1 MLVLSRHV
9 GEELY
14 LSLPN
19 GTEIVVKVQSLTQG
33 RVRLVVAAPRVVQ
46 IVRGELF
53 DLDTLTA
60 KRRAAGMLQIHTDT
74 EGDRS

>member
-33 RVRLVVAAPRVVQ
+33 RVRLVVAAPRAVQ
-46 IVRGELF
+46 IARGELL
-53 DLDTLTA
+53 DLDTISE
-60 KRRAAGMLQIHTDT
+60 KRRAAGMIQIHT